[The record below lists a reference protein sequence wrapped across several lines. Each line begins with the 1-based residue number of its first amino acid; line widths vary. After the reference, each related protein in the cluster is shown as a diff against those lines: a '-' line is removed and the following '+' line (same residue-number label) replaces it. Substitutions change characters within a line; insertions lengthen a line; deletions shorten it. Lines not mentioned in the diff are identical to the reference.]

1 MLFGPRVAAPVL
13 GLSGGL
19 ALVLAAIGLYGVV
32 NYSVA
37 GKGTREMG
45 IRMSLGADAGTVRR
59 SVILG
64 GLEPAAGVR
73 RHG

>member
-1 MLFGPRVAAPVL
+1 
-13 GLSGGL
+13 
-19 ALVLAAIGLYGVV
+19 
-32 NYSVA
+32 
-37 GKGTREMG
+37 MG

-73 RHG
+73 RHGQLNF

>member
-37 GKGTREMG
+37 GK
-45 IRMSLGADAGTVRR
+45 DA
-59 SVILG
+59 
-64 GLEPAAGVR
+64 
-73 RHG
+73 